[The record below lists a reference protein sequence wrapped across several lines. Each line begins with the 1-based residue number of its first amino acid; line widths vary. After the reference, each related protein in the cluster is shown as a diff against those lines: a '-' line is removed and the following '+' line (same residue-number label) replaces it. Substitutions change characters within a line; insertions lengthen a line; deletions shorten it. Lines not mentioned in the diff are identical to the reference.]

1 MDNASTSRGHAS
13 LNDPLQMTDDYELM
27 DSGDGRKYERFGNVS
42 LVRPCSQALWR
53 PESPETWSRATATFD
68 REDGN
73 RWHNRG
79 ALPKEWTI
87 ETAGIKFR
95 LSGTDFGHLGIFP
108 EQRAQ
113 WNWIREI
120 IKRRIGGLGDWRIGG
135 LEAISPAQ
143 NSEPGTRNS
152 ELGTQ
157 SSKLKAQSPKLK
169 AQSSKRP
176 TVLNLFAYSGGSTIA
191 AAQGGAEVCHLDA
204 SKGMVQWARSNAELN
219 GLKEHPIRW
228 ITDDAHKF
236 MEREIRRGRRYDA
249 IIFDP
254 PTFGRGANGE
264 MYKIERDLKKTL
276 SLVRSLLSDNP
287 LFVLFS
293 SHTPGL
299 SCTVAANILGQAF
312 PGAQIETGEMLL
324 EGRSVPCPSGIYCR
338 ALFQP

>member
-1 MDNASTSRGHAS
+1 ME
-13 LNDPLQMTDDYELM
+13 DYELM

-87 ETAGIKFR
+87 ETAGIRFR

-120 IKRRIGGLGDWRIGG
+120 VKWRSEGVGECRSGGVREWGSEGVGEWRSEGVG
-135 LEAISPAQ
+135 
-143 NSEPGTRNS
+143 NSKPETRNS
-152 ELGTQ
+152 
-157 SSKLKAQSPKLK
+157 KL
-169 AQSSKRP
+169 P

-204 SKGMVQWARSNAELN
+204 SKGMVQWARANAELN
-219 GLKEHPIRW
+219 GLKDHPVRW

-236 MEREIRRGRRYDA
+236 MEREIRRERRYDA
-249 IIFDP
+249 VIFDP

-276 SLVRSLLSDNP
+276 SLVRSLLSDSP

-324 EGRSVPCPSGIYCR
+324 EGRSLPCPSGIFCR
-338 ALFQP
+338 ALFARP

>member
-1 MDNASTSRGHAS
+1 MKE
-13 LNDPLQMTDDYELM
+13 DYDLL
-27 DSGDGRKYERFGNVS
+27 DSGDGRKLERFGRYV
-42 LVRPCSQALWR
+42 LARPCSQALWR
-53 PESPETWSRATATFD
+53 PSRPKADWDRADASFD

-73 RWHNRG
+73 RWHGRSN
-79 ALPKEWTI
+79 LPKEWTI
-87 ETAGIKFR
+87 ETAGVKFK
-95 LSGTDFGHLGIFP
+95 LGGTDFGHLGIFP

-120 IKRRIGGLGDWRIGG
+120 VKWRSGGVEEWRSG
-135 LEAISPAQ
+135 EVESDSRTQ
-143 NSEPGTRNS
+143 NS
-152 ELGTQ
+152 ELGTRNTEHGTQ
-157 SSKLKAQSPKLK
+157 NSKLKTQNSKL
-169 AQSSKRP
+169 P

-204 SKGMVQWARSNAELN
+204 SKGMVQWARANVELN

-276 SLVRSLLSDNP
+276 SLVKSLLSEKP

-299 SCTVAANILGQAF
+299 SCTVAANILGQTF
-312 PGAQIETGEMLL
+312 PAAHIETGEMLL
-324 EGRSVPCPSGIYCR
+324 EGRSLPCPSGIYCR
-338 ALFQP
+338 ALFQLPTVG

>member
-1 MDNASTSRGHAS
+1 MA
-13 LNDPLQMTDDYELM
+13 DDYELM

-53 PESPETWSRATATFD
+53 PERPETWSRATATFD

-87 ETAGIKFR
+87 ETAGIRFR

-120 IKRRIGGLGDWRIGG
+120 VKWRSGGVEEWRSG
-135 LEAISPAQ
+135 EVESDSRTQ
-143 NSEPGTRNS
+143 NS
-152 ELGTQ
+152 ELGTRNTEHGTQ
-157 SSKLKAQSPKLK
+157 NSKLKTQNSKL
-169 AQSSKRP
+169 P

-204 SKGMVQWARSNAELN
+204 SKGMVQWARANAELN

-338 ALFQP
+338 AVFQT

>member
-1 MDNASTSRGHAS
+1 MA
-13 LNDPLQMTDDYELM
+13 DDYELM

-53 PESPETWSRATATFD
+53 PENPETWSRATATFD

-87 ETAGIKFR
+87 ETAGIRFR

-113 WNWIREI
+113 WNWIRTNVKCKVENVKCKI
-120 IKRRIGGLGDWRIGG
+120 EGVGDSK
-135 LEAISPAQ
+135 LE
-143 NSEPGTRNS
+143 TRNS
-152 ELGTQ
+152 
-157 SSKLKAQSPKLK
+157 KL
-169 AQSSKRP
+169 P

-204 SKGMVQWARSNAELN
+204 SKGMVQWARANAELN

-324 EGRSVPCPSGIYCR
+324 EGRSLPCPSGIYCR
-338 ALFQP
+338 AVFQLPPAG

>member
-1 MDNASTSRGHAS
+1 MSEAKRRNEAAANADRGV
-13 LNDPLQMTDDYELM
+13 DDYELM

-42 LVRPCSQALWR
+42 LVRPCSQAMWR
-53 PESPETWSRATATFD
+53 PENPDKWSRATATFD

-113 WNWIREI
+113 WKWIRET
-120 IKRRIGGLGDWRIGG
+120 IKENGGD
-135 LEAISPAQ
+135 
-143 NSEPGTRNS
+143 RNS
-152 ELGTQ
+152 
-157 SSKLKAQSPKLK
+157 
-169 AQSSKRP
+169 
-176 TVLNLFAYSGGSTIA
+176 VLNLFAYSGGSTMA
-191 AAQGGAEVCHLDA
+191 AALGGAEACHLDA
-204 SKGMVQWARSNAELN
+204 SKGMVQWARDNAALN

-236 MEREIRRGRRYDA
+236 MERENRRGRRYDA
-249 IIFDP
+249 VIFDP

-264 MYKIERDLKKTL
+264 MYKIERDLKRTI
-276 SLVRSLLSDNP
+276 SLVKGVLSDDP

-299 SCTVAANILGQAF
+299 SCTVAANIMSQAF
-312 PGAQIETGEMLL
+312 PEAKVETGEMLL
-324 EGRSVPCPSGIYCR
+324 EGRSLACPSGIYCR
-338 ALFQP
+338 VVFPRAVCYNSMP

>member
-1 MDNASTSRGHAS
+1 MA
-13 LNDPLQMTDDYELM
+13 DDYELM

-53 PESPETWSRATATFD
+53 PESPEMWSRATATFD

-87 ETAGIKFR
+87 ETAGIRFR

-120 IKRRIGGLGDWRIGG
+120 VKWKSGKVEGWKGGKVEDVSSTG
-135 LEAISPAQ
+135 
-143 NSEPGTRNS
+143 N
-152 ELGTQ
+152 
-157 SSKLKAQSPKLK
+157 SKLETLNSKL
-169 AQSSKRP
+169 P

-204 SKGMVQWARSNAELN
+204 SKGMVQWARANAELN

-276 SLVRSLLSDNP
+276 SLVKALLSEAP

-312 PGAQIETGEMLL
+312 PEAQIETGEMLL
-324 EGRSVPCPSGIYCR
+324 EGRSLPCPSGIYCR
-338 ALFQP
+338 AVFRTNV